1 MFQWIRSK
9 IRAFLSQGQM
19 SQDQP
24 EPPVIDQSLLENLVY
39 LRGQFKNTLE
49 LVVRE
54 MEIGGHK
61 AAFVMLEGQVN
72 KQVLAQAVVNP
83 LTEEM
88 PEIDDV
94 DKLEQFITES
104 MMGTVDQL
112 QVSNMKDV
120 MKLLMSG
127 FALFFL
133 DGIDHATAFGL
144 QGFATR
150 SISEPGS
157 EMSLRGSQ
165 ESFVEALRVNVSM
178 IRRRIKS
185 PTLKF
190 EVMNL
195 GTHTQTEVCMCYV
208 EDKVSPQLLRE
219 VRSKLQKVKL
229 DSVLADGYLTPF
241 LEDKPLS
248 LFSEIGYTERPD
260 TLCGKILEGRIG
272 VLVDGTPFVILIPY
286 LFVEHFQSMDDYA
299 QRPYYTTVMR
309 WLKYAAFF
317 LAILLPGIYVAV
329 GSFHQELLPP
339 NLLFELAKAE
349 ASTPLP
355 LMWEA
360 LMVHMVFEIIREA
373 GLRLPKAVG
382 QTIGIVG
389 AIIIGDAAVS
399 AGLIG
404 APMVIVVSLT
414 AITSFVIPSLYE
426 PISILRLIF
435 VIVGGT
441 LGLYGVLLV
450 TAMVLC
456 NICAKNTFQVPY
468 TAPISPFR
476 LRDMKDVVIRIGWKH
491 MGGQNALVQNMPGAK
506 VEPSKHNP

>member
-83 LTEEM
+83 LTEET

-165 ESFVEALRVNVSM
+165 ESFVEALRDVYKRHV
-178 IRRRIKS
+178 
-185 PTLKF
+185 
-190 EVMNL
+190 V
-195 GTHTQTEVCMCYV
+195 
-208 EDKVSPQLLRE
+208 
-219 VRSKLQKVKL
+219 
-229 DSVLADGYLTPF
+229 
-241 LEDKPLS
+241 
-248 LFSEIGYTERPD
+248 
-260 TLCGKILEGRIG
+260 
-272 VLVDGTPFVILIPY
+272 
-286 LFVEHFQSMDDYA
+286 
-299 QRPYYTTVMR
+299 
-309 WLKYAAFF
+309 
-317 LAILLPGIYVAV
+317 
-329 GSFHQELLPP
+329 
-339 NLLFELAKAE
+339 
-349 ASTPLP
+349 
-355 LMWEA
+355 
-360 LMVHMVFEIIREA
+360 
-373 GLRLPKAVG
+373 LRL
-382 QTIGIVG
+382 
-389 AIIIGDAAVS
+389 S
-399 AGLIG
+399 
-404 APMVIVVSLT
+404 
-414 AITSFVIPSLYE
+414 
-426 PISILRLIF
+426 
-435 VIVGGT
+435 T
-441 LGLYGVLLV
+441 LSR
-450 TAMVLC
+450 
-456 NICAKNTFQVPY
+456 TFAY
-468 TAPISPFR
+468 FSSPFCP
-476 LRDMKDVVIRIGWKH
+476 
-491 MGGQNALVQNMPGAK
+491 MPCHR
-506 VEPSKHNP
+506 P